1 MKLSVIILNYNVR
14 YYLEQCVRSVQD
26 ALRSLDAEIIVAD
39 NASTD
44 GSGQMMSQ
52 LFPGVT
58 FLANSEN
65 LGFSKANNLAV
76 REAKGEYVCLLNP
89 DTAVSQDTFVK
100 VLSFAESAED
110 LGALGVRLM
119 DGTGHYLPES
129 KRYVPTPWRALR
141 KLLGLGGK
149 ESYYFNKLA
158 EFQQGEVPVLV
169 GAFMLMRKDRYL
181 EVGGLDEDYFMYGE
195 DIDLS
200 YKLNKAGYRNYY
212 LGSVTTL
219 HYKGESTDKDSAYL
233 DRFYGAMSIFYKKHF
248 SGQWLANA
256 MVNMGIGALKS
267 VRSRSNPVQTAH
279 QQDDQI
285 LVLTE
290 NLPLLK
296 KLSASYPDRVK
307 TVSKSEVGS
316 ETYTQTLFLFDLDYI
331 DYNQVFML
339 MERHKGQGNRFRI
352 RPSGASFCL
361 GSDRS
366 DQKGEVL
373 VF

>member
-1 MKLSVIILNYNVR
+1 MKLSVVILNYNVR

-39 NASTD
+39 NASSD
-44 GSGQMMSQ
+44 DSQQMMSE
-52 LFPGVT
+52 LFPEIT
-58 FLANSEN
+58 FLSNSDN

-76 REAKGEYVCLLNP
+76 EKAKGEYICLLNP

-100 VLSFAESAED
+100 ALSFAGSKED

-119 DGTGHYLPES
+119 DGTGHFLPES
-129 KRYVPTPWRALR
+129 KRYVPTPWRALK
-141 KLLGLGGK
+141 KLLALGGK
-149 ESYYFNKLA
+149 EAYYYNKLS
-158 EFQQGEVPVLV
+158 ELERGEVPVLV
-169 GAFMLMRKDRYL
+169 GAFMIMRKDRYL

-200 YKLNKAGYRNYY
+200 YKFTKAGYSNYY
-212 LGSVTTL
+212 LGTVTTL
-219 HYKGESTDKDSAYL
+219 HYKGESTNKDSAYL

-248 SGQWLANA
+248 SGQWLLNGL
-256 MVNMGIGALKS
+256 VGLGIAALKS
-267 VRSRSNPVQTAH
+267 IRSKAKPIKINQTRE
-279 QQDDQI
+279 DQI

-290 NLPLLK
+290 NLPLLR
-296 KLSASYPDRVK
+296 KLSVSYPDRVK
-307 TVSKSEVGS
+307 TVSKSDVGGES
-316 ETYTQTLFLFDLDYI
+316 YTQTMFIFDLDYI